1 MDPHVSTKFK
11 PQINFVEE
19 EPKKRNFQRWTG
31 FEMPS
36 TLGASVPAPANA
48 NHTRRVSISTKMKL
62 LVRPAGTP
70 RPRELAPTA
79 RVAGCHR
86 GPRQA

>member
-36 TLGASVPAPANA
+36 TLGASVPAPAGA
-48 NHTRRVSISTKMKL
+48 NHTRRVSIFTKRRKIVRQVVAGARAATPVKL
-62 LVRPAGTP
+62 LIR
-70 RPRELAPTA
+70 
-79 RVAGCHR
+79 
-86 GPRQA
+86 